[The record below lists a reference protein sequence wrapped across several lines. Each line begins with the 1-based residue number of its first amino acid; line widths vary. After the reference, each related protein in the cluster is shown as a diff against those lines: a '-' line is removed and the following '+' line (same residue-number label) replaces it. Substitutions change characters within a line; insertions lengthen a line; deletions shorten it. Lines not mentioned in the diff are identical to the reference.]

1 MRIWRVFDSLLKS
14 TEILK
19 LASQSFCGRLR
30 CASHPGPGN
39 DAIANKVTLNFKK
52 FESAMKAPEDRAAGP
67 GPVHWF
73 MDTAQVHLPHTK
85 FNNSNIDDWSE
96 YLYFRVQGQVIRIC
110 CVGVIFQD
118 LGVKHS
124 EVDHKNVGGQ
134 VSKSHHFQE
143 NCQILSIYASKVE
156 RYRIPRLP

>member
-1 MRIWRVFDSLLKS
+1 
-14 TEILK
+14 
-19 LASQSFCGRLR
+19 
-30 CASHPGPGN
+30 
-39 DAIANKVTLNFKK
+39 
-52 FESAMKAPEDRAAGP
+52 MKAPEDRAPGP

-96 YLYFRVQGQVIRIC
+96 YLYFRVQRSSNPIC

-124 EVDHKNVGGQ
+124 EVDHKNFGGQ
-134 VSKSHHFQE
+134 VSRSQYSQE
-143 NCQILSIYASKVE
+143 DCKLRIIYASKVE